1 MILKKKKIPLNT
13 KTENT
18 HTHTNYVCM
27 RIFPLAEYLTV
38 NYLDGLCGTFSI
50 NKSLQAYLKAQG
62 LGSPLT
68 IPSGYHN
75 SP

>member
-1 MILKKKKIPLNT
+1 
-13 KTENT
+13 
-18 HTHTNYVCM
+18 M

>member
-1 MILKKKKIPLNT
+1 MILKKKKKKNT
-13 KTENT
+13 KHKNQKHT
-18 HTHTNYVCM
+18 HTHYVCM

-62 LGSPLT
+62 LGAPLT